1 MSGCPPGGHV
11 RHSLAA
17 VCPSAPG
24 CMTQPPPRFS
34 LTTPVPDA
42 PVPAIHHFRV
52 IPAPG
57 GWFWQ
62 TPVCSPLSSPMPG
75 TADGGCSPLTVLFR
89 WGSCKRSRPAVRK
102 SPVQYYLA
110 TSVEKRPQAY
120 KTWAGRFRHHLSRAS
135 SVEKQSKNLK

>member
-34 LTTPVPDA
+34 LTTPVPDV

-57 GWFWQ
+57 GWFCQIRVLLPRYRPRCQVQQ
-62 TPVCSPLSSPMPG
+62 TVDAP
-75 TADGGCSPLTVLFR
+75 
-89 WGSCKRSRPAVRK
+89 RSRFGSGGGPASVPARRSGSRQYSITWRLLSK
-102 SPVQYYLA
+102 SVHKLIKPG
-110 TSVEKRPQAY
+110 P
-120 KTWAGRFRHHLSRAS
+120 AGFDSFCRERRT
-135 SVEKQSKNLK
+135 SKNSRKT